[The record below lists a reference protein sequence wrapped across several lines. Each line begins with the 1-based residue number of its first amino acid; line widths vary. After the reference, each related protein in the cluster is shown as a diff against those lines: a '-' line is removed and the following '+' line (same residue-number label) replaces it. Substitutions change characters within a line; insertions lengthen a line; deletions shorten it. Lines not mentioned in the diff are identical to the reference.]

1 MADVINSVFFKDLNP
16 SIADTHD
23 TAFYDQAARSVRNID
38 FAFEPHYSLNFNAPV
53 VSSKVRYI
61 KALIDN
67 AIAEELNNKFSLLDN
82 GATPL
87 IMFHRKKR

>member
-38 FAFEPHYSLNFNAPV
+38 FEFEPHYSLNFNAPV

-61 KALIDN
+61 KA
-67 AIAEELNNKFSLLDN
+67 
-82 GATPL
+82 PY
-87 IMFHRKKR
+87 